1 MGGRF
6 FLYLLCY
13 PLPMIEIKLIE
24 DPATIDL
31 RPAPFAVVGWFIPS
45 LSNGEWGYEVIRSR
59 NEEIPIMKFPD
70 DDYIQYPD
78 GTFIGAYAE
87 GKLVGLALLLPGDF
101 AYMYLADLEVDLD
114 YREQG
119 VGSLLMQ
126 KASEVARK
134 EGYSGIYT
142 YAQDNNVAACLFYLH
157 NGFRIGG
164 FDNELYRHTPQEGK
178 GDITFYWDF

>member
-1 MGGRF
+1 
-6 FLYLLCY
+6 
-13 PLPMIEIKLIE
+13 MIEIKLIE

-31 RPAPFAVVGWFIPS
+31 RPGPFAVVGRFIPS
-45 LSNGEWGYEVIRSR
+45 LSNGKWGYEVVRPV
-59 NEEIPIMKFPD
+59 NEETAIVKFPD
-70 DDYIQYPD
+70 DDYTQYPE
-78 GTFIGAYAE
+78 GTFIGAYDN
-87 GKLVGLALLLPGDF
+87 GKLVGLALLLPRDF

-114 YREQG
+114 YRKQG